1 MFEVVDHFT
10 GTTSIHA
17 TRAEA
22 LAAGRLLARRLAE
35 MRGLG
40 AIVEEHNSCDVLICG
55 TVLDDSGEAIDLE
68 PLVWID
74 PAVASEPHGAG
85 HRARLSVRGAS
96 GTAELLNR
104 LIRSEPIPPEA
115 RTLRLEVIFRRAA
128 STAPPRRLRS

>member
-10 GTTSIHA
+10 GTTSMHA

-74 PAVASEPHGAG
+74 PAVASEPHWRGPSREALSS
-85 HRARLSVRGAS
+85 RSVRH
-96 GTAELLNR
+96 
-104 LIRSEPIPPEA
+104 
-115 RTLRLEVIFRRAA
+115 RRA
-128 STAPPRRLRS
+128 SDPPDPQ